1 MTRYAGSLPFGP
13 GSIVVTRK
21 SKQGAFTSTQ
31 TVLNAPVSDG
41 GDYEFDLPEAG
52 SYTVNVR
59 TRQAS
64 YPELTVTA
72 AAGVSQTASLTLGTP
87 WRRGEPFDPARAAG
101 AVTVPPGVS
110 SGGGLLVDKQADDLG
125 AIQTQKL
132 SRSWPDKS
140 GGGLVHVFNGDEV
153 TYEVT
158 GGTSY
163 RSESVWGVDNASTG
177 KVDAIKSIRGD
188 RLTVEFDYWLSPEF
202 ATVPANCHHVLCQ
215 FHGPQKSGSW
225 PAPPV
230 SLVFQNGSYRISTS
244 STSPLPDGTLVPTFD
259 EVHPRIWLPA
269 NQRVNTWHRW
279 KFSVLF
285 AGPGCGSVDA
295 WLDGTKIVEDWRPRP
310 GTFYTLPASAS
321 GDSTHDHDWIY
332 FKTGIYGYGSNA
344 PGRTAKL
351 KNLRITQREL
361 NQVKT
366 WYL

>member
-1 MTRYAGSLPFGP
+1 MTLYKGTIPSGPGDITVYRDESTDLFKSNRLVERVLLSNHGHYSLPLPKAGTY
-13 GSIVVTRK
+13 IVEVR
-21 SKQGAFTSTQ
+21 TST
-31 TVLNAPVSDG
+31 
-41 GDYEFDLPEAG
+41 YH
-52 SYTVNVR
+52 
-59 TRQAS
+59 
-64 YPELTVTA
+64 YPRFTVTA
-72 AAGVSQTASLTLGTP
+72 TAGLTEAPLPALPTP
-87 WRRGEPFDPARAAG
+87 TRRGAPVPVDSAA
-101 AVTVPPGVS
+101 TPSVS
-110 SGGGLLVDKQADDLG
+110 GGLLVDKQADELG
-125 AIQTQKL
+125 AIQAQKL

-158 GGTSY
+158 GGTTY
-163 RSESVWGVDNASTG
+163 RSESIWGVDNASTG

-202 ATVPANCHHVLCQ
+202 ATLPANCHHVLCQ
-215 FHGPQKSGSW
+215 FHGPQKSGAW

-230 SLVFQNGSYRISTS
+230 ELVFQNGSYRISNAGS
-244 STSPLPDGTLVPTFD
+244 SPLPDGTLVPTFD

-269 NQRVNTWHRW
+269 SQRVNTWHRW
-279 KFSVLF
+279 KISVLF
-285 AGPGCGSVDA
+285 AGSGCGSVDA

-332 FKTGIYGYGSNA
+332 FKTGLYGYGSDA
-344 PGRTAKL
+344 PKRTAKL